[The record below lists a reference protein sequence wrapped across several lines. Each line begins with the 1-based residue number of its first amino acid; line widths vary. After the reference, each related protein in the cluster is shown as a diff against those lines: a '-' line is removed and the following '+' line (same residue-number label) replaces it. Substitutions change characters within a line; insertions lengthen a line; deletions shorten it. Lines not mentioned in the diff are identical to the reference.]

1 MLLYKIGVVQLN
13 YSNIYYSNLNYYI
26 KGSKMRFY
34 NRDKELEYLK
44 KIEQDS
50 HTLSKMTIIIG
61 RRRIGKT
68 KLIREAYKKRVYLFV
83 SKKNETLLC
92 EEFVAV
98 IQNELSIKILG
109 EFKKFKDLFE
119 YLMELSK
126 TTAFTLIID
135 EFQEFLQINS
145 SIYADM
151 QNIWDS
157 YKDESKMNL
166 VLSGSIYSLM
176 KKIFE
181 DKKEPLFGRANHKIH
196 LKPFSVTTLEEILQE
211 QYPAYSKQDLLSF
224 YILTGGVAK
233 YVELFVDNQAFTFE
247 KQLDLIFD
255 ENSLLIEEG
264 KNLLIEEFGKEYTTY
279 FSILSLIASSKTS
292 RSEIESIL
300 GKNVGGYLDRLENEY
315 TIIKKV
321 KPIFAKEGS
330 RTLKYEIIDNFF
342 HFWFRFIYKNRSAIE
357 IENYDYVKS
366 IVKRDFST
374 YSGRFLEK
382 YFIEK
387 LKDSGKYSNIGTYWE
402 KGNQNEID
410 IVAIN
415 KDRKRMLVAEVKLNH
430 HKINL
435 SELKEKAQK
444 LLQKQKG
451 YEVKFLGYSM
461 EDMTMVGYRS

>member
-1 MLLYKIGVVQLN
+1 MK
-13 YSNIYYSNLNYYI
+13 
-26 KGSKMRFY
+26 FY
-34 NRDKELEYLK
+34 NRDKELAYLR
-44 KIEQDS
+44 KIGDDAKS
-50 HTLSKMTIIIG
+50 TSRMTIIVG

-68 KLIREAYKKRVYLFV
+68 KLIKEAYTKIVYLFV
-83 SKKNETLLC
+83 SRKNEALLC
-92 EEFVAV
+92 EEFISI
-98 IQNELSIKILG
+98 IQNELNVKIFG
-109 EFKKFKDLFE
+109 TFTKFKDLFE

-126 TTAFTLIID
+126 TISFTLVID

-145 SIYADM
+145 TIYADI
-151 QNIWDS
+151 QNTWDS

-181 DKKEPLFGRANHKIH
+181 DRKEPLFGRANHKIH
-196 LKPFSVTTLEEILQE
+196 LKPFSVETLEKILE
-211 QYPAYSKQDLLSF
+211 DHHADHSNDDLLSF

-233 YVELFVDNQAFTFE
+233 YVELFVDNKALTFE
-247 KQLDLIFD
+247 AQLDLIFD
-255 ENSLLIEEG
+255 ENSLFIDEG

-357 IENYDYVKS
+357 IENYAYVKS
-366 IVKRDFST
+366 IVQRDFAT

-382 YFIEK
+382 FFIEK
-387 LKDSGKYSNIGTYWE
+387 LKASGAFSAIGTYWE

-410 IVAIN
+410 IIAVNDNEKKILIAEI
-415 KDRKRMLVAEVKLNH
+415 KRNPD
-430 HKINL
+430 KINL
-435 SELKEKAQK
+435 ELLKKKAQK
-444 LLQKQKG
+444 LLQKHQRYAVTFKG
-451 YEVKFLGYSM
+451 YSL
-461 EDMTMVGYRS
+461 EDIRKGNLF

>member
-1 MLLYKIGVVQLN
+1 MK
-13 YSNIYYSNLNYYI
+13 
-26 KGSKMRFY
+26 FY
-34 NRDKELEYLK
+34 NRTKELAYLK
-44 KIEQDS
+44 NISDDAKES
-50 HTLSKMTIIIG
+50 SRMTVIVG

-68 KLIREAYKKRVYLFV
+68 KLIKEAYKKSIYLFV
-83 SKKNETLLC
+83 SRKNEALLC
-92 EEFVAV
+92 EEFITI
-98 IQNELSIKILG
+98 IQNELDIKIFG

-119 YLMELSK
+119 YLMVLSK
-126 TTAFTLIID
+126 TTSFTLVID
-135 EFQEFLQINS
+135 EFQEFLQINNT
-145 SIYADM
+145 IYSDM

-157 YKDESKMNL
+157 YKDDSKMNL
-166 VLSGSIYSLM
+166 ILSGSIYSLM

-196 LKPFSVTTLEEILQE
+196 LKPFTVQTLEEILE
-211 QYPAYSKQDLLSF
+211 EYHSSYSNDDLLSF

-233 YVELFVDNQAFTFE
+233 YVELFVDNKAFTFE

-255 ENSLLIEEG
+255 ENSLFIDEG

-279 FSILSLIASSKTS
+279 FSILSLISSSKTS

-357 IENYDYVKS
+357 IENYEYIKS
-366 IVKRDFST
+366 LVKRDYNT

-387 LKDSGKYSNIGTYWE
+387 LKASGEYSAISTYWE

-415 KDRKRMLVAEVKLNH
+415 EDEKKMLIAEVKRNPE
-430 HKINL
+430 KIDMTL
-435 SELKEKAQK
+435 LEEKAQK
-444 LLQKQKG
+444 LIQKHSKYKVEFKG
-451 YEVKFLGYSM
+451 YSIENI
-461 EDMTMVGYRS
+461 RI